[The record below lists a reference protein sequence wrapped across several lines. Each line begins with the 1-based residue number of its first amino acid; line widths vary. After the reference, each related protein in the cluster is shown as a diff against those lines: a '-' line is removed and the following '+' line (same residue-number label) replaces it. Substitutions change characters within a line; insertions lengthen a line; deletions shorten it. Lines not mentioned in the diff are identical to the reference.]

1 MTKSDFFSIL
11 VTEDS
16 IEDFELIKI
25 AIQESGF
32 NGNIEWFKNGE
43 ELLSYL
49 RNSEAFKNS
58 KTRSKF
64 ISIIDINMPKK
75 NGFEALSEIKND
87 PKLKL
92 IPCIVLTTSQSE
104 EDITKAYELGANSFF
119 TKPFELNSML
129 ELFKSIK
136 SHWIDNTKLPN
147 LE

>member
-129 ELFKSIK
+129 ELFISIK
-136 SHWIDNTKLPN
+136 SHWIFNTKRPN

>member
-1 MTKSDFFSIL
+1 MPKSRFFTIL

-16 IEDFELIKI
+16 VEDFELIKI

-32 NGNIEWFKNGE
+32 KGNIEWFKNGE
-43 ELLSYL
+43 ELLGYFK
-49 RNSEAFKNS
+49 NSEAFKVL
-58 KTRSKF
+58 KTRNKF

-75 NGFEALSEIKND
+75 NGFEVLSEIKND

-92 IPCIVLTTSQSE
+92 IPCIMLTTSQSE
-104 EDITKAYELGANSFF
+104 EDIKKAYDLGANSFL
-119 TKPFELNSML
+119 TKPFELESML

-136 SHWIDNTKLPN
+136 SHWIDNSELPN